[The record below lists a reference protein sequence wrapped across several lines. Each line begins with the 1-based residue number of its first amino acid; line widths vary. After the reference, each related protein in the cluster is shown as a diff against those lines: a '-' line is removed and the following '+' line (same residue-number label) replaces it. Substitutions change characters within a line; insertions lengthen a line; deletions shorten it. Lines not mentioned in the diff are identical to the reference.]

1 MNSNLPPKNRPE
13 KLIKSANLFP
23 VVGIGA
29 SAGGL
34 DAFKK
39 LLKAIPEDSGMAYVL
54 VQHLA
59 PNHESMLPE
68 ILQKV
73 TSIPVLAISDDI
85 KVEPNHIYV
94 IPSNKMMVAT
104 DGVLLLTP
112 RPEKSKN
119 ERNLPIDL
127 FFTSLAEVHQ
137 SYAIGVVL
145 SGTATDGTLGLK
157 AIKDHGGITFAQ
169 DEASAA
175 YKGMPHSAVQAGV
188 VDFVLPPDKIPEKL
202 LEVTKIINTSDIGQK
217 LPMEEDEVFK
227 QIISV
232 LRIRKGTDFT
242 YYKQTT
248 IRRRILRRMAINKN
262 EEPSVYLKY
271 LRENKH
277 EQDVLYQDLLIP
289 VTSFFRDHKSFD
301 NLCENVFPL
310 IIKNKQVS
318 ETIRVWVAGCST
330 GEEAY
335 SIAICIKEFLGNRSS
350 SGSEERVQIF
360 ATDLSEPAIVKARIG
375 IYTKIELAG
384 ITGQRLNEFFTKTN
398 GSYQVNRPLRDMCV

>member
-169 DEASAA
+169 DEASAGFD
-175 YKGMPHSAVQAGV
+175 GMPQSAIDAEV
-188 VDFVLPPDKIPEKL
+188 VDFILTPEEIPL
-202 LEVTKIINTSDIGQK
+202 RLATLNQT
-217 LPMEEDEVFK
+217 FK
-227 QIISV
+227 AGFAND
-232 LRIRKGTDFT
+232 RG
-242 YYKQTT
+242 
-248 IRRRILRRMAINKN
+248 
-262 EEPSVYLKY
+262 
-271 LRENKH
+271 
-277 EQDVLYQDLLIP
+277 DLLAKKEEGYRQLL
-289 VTSFFRDHKSFD
+289 S
-301 NLCENVFPL
+301 LL
-310 IIKNKQVS
+310 
-318 ETIRVWVAGCST
+318 RV
-330 GEEAY
+330 
-335 SIAICIKEFLGNRSS
+335 R
-350 SGSEERVQIF
+350 
-360 ATDLSEPAIVKARIG
+360 
-375 IYTKIELAG
+375 
-384 ITGQRLNEFFTKTN
+384 
-398 GSYQVNRPLRDMCV
+398 